1 MELRIKNEIGVLYVI
16 CYICTVEY
24 VIMGVLGKCNKMV
37 IYFRMDQQ
45 LTIDIVEK
53 HAAAC
58 KEQLSIESCD
68 TNIKFYDQQK
78 GKTAII

>member
-1 MELRIKNEIGVLYVI
+1 
-16 CYICTVEY
+16 
-24 VIMGVLGKCNKMV
+24 MGVLGKWNKMV

-45 LTIDIVEK
+45 LTIDLVEK

-78 GKTAII
+78 GKTASLMSCKLYNVILTQVF